1 MKNHPFSS
9 FRRAARLALALA
21 TVMMLPPALR
31 ADDPGADFT
40 LEAGPTLGQLDA
52 SGTEADLQ
60 GFHAGV
66 KWELADLLMT
76 GLSLKA
82 DYLHLESQ
90 DNFVFTRDQFDL
102 DARLGMSLVGFLN
115 PYLSA
120 GASTVNIESPGYTA
134 EDGWTPGYALGA
146 GVGITILP
154 ALLHTTPAVRYVQYD
169 QLETITYSLDT
180 SLHFTV
186 LGVGLLLQYEDNL
199 DADAQIA
206 MGTIYAS
213 LRF

>member
-1 MKNHPFSS
+1 M
-9 FRRAARLALALA
+9 RLALPLA
-21 TVMMLPPALR
+21 TLGMLCPTLR
-31 ADDPGADFT
+31 ADDPASDFT

-60 GFHAGV
+60 GFHAGL
-66 KWELADLLMT
+66 KWALTELGPF

-82 DYLHLESQ
+82 DYLYLDSQ
-90 DNFVFTRDQFDL
+90 DTFVFTRNQFDL

-115 PYLSA
+115 PYVGA

-134 EDGWTPGYALGA
+134 EDGWTPGFALGA

-154 ALLHTTPAVRYVQYD
+154 GLLHTTPALRYVQYD
-169 QLETITYSLDT
+169 RLETMTYSLDT
-180 SLHFTV
+180 ALHFTV
-186 LGVGLLLQYEDNL
+186 VGVGLLLQYEDNL
-199 DADAQIA
+199 DSDAQIA
-206 MGTIYAS
+206 MGTIYAA